1 MPRLSWEVQSQG
13 SNREEKAKKVKKV
26 KKTKN
31 IMW

>member
-13 SNREEKAKKVKKV
+13 SNSEEKGKKVKKV